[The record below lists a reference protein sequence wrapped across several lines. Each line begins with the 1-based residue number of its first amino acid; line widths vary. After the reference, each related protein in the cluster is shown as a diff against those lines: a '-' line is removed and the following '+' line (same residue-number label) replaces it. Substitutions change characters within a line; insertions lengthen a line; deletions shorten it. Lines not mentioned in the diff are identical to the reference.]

1 MDRFDKGCSRWSCQ
15 AEGGRPQARF
25 MEMVKVDIEKVGVM
39 EEEGARDR
47 VRQMIR

>member
-1 MDRFDKGCSRWSCQ
+1 MDRLDKGRSRRSCQ

-25 MEMVKVDIEKVGVM
+25 MEMVEEDIQKVGVT
-39 EEEGARDR
+39 EEDARDR

>member
-25 MEMVKVDIEKVGVM
+25 MEMVKVDIQKVGVM
-39 EEEGARDR
+39 EEGARDR